1 MNKELKYKLI
11 VSDMDGTILSS
22 KNEVGEITHR
32 AILDFIDAG
41 GRFALCS
48 GREIESLVYEAD
60 QMGLDK
66 DKITFMGLNGCVIM
80 QKGEIIRHCDLDKS
94 EVLKVVDYLKD
105 TGLYFQVYDKKGF
118 YIKEENEIS
127 RWYCKTTHC
136 VASVVGDL
144 SNFVA
149 NKKDEIVKVLVA
161 SSEEEIERISQVL
174 PNKFPSMQWFKSC
187 PVLYEGVSLEGGK
200 GNAVQFLADK
210 YGVDLAQTV
219 AIGDSQNDF
228 SMIERAGLGVAVA
241 NASEDIKGVADMVL
255 DYSCDEDGVGK
266 FIYSLM
272 EGKI

>member
-1 MNKELKYKLI
+1 
-11 VSDMDGTILSS
+11 
-22 KNEVGEITHR
+22 
-32 AILDFIDAG
+32 
-41 GRFALCS
+41 
-48 GREIESLVYEAD
+48 
-60 QMGLDK
+60 
-66 DKITFMGLNGCVIM
+66 
-80 QKGEIIRHCDLDKS
+80 
-94 EVLKVVDYLKD
+94 
-105 TGLYFQVYDKKGF
+105 
-118 YIKEENEIS
+118 
-127 RWYCKTTHC
+127 
-136 VASVVGDL
+136 
-144 SNFVA
+144 
-149 NKKDEIVKVLVA
+149 
-161 SSEEEIERISQVL
+161 
-174 PNKFPSMQWFKSC
+174 MQWFKSC